1 MEIAQ
6 IVGLALVTTI
16 MLLILRQE
24 KPVMAIILS
33 IVFSI
38 VIFTFLMGK
47 MTSIIGVMSELTRRA
62 GINYFFLS
70 TLLKILGVAYLA
82 EFAAAIC
89 QDAGEQAVAKKVE
102 FAAKIIIAVLALP
115 IMVAILESLME
126 LMPVIRTS
134 SSSRSLFFTIC

>member
-24 KPVMAIILS
+24 RPVMAVLLS

-38 VIFTFLMGK
+38 VIFTVMMSKLASVLDVMG
-47 MTSIIGVMSELTRRA
+47 ELVRRA
-62 GINYFFLS
+62 EINHFFFS
-70 TLLKILGVAYLA
+70 TILKILGVAYLG

-102 FAAKIIIAVLALP
+102 FATTILIAVLALP
-115 IMVAILESLME
+115 IIIAILESLME
-126 LMPVIRTS
+126 LMPG
-134 SSSRSLFFTIC
+134 

>member
-1 MEIAQ
+1 LEIAQ

-47 MTSIIGVMSELTRRA
+47 MTSIINVMSDLTKRA

-115 IMVAILESLME
+115 IMVAILESLLE
-126 LMPVIRTS
+126 LMPV
-134 SSSRSLFFTIC
+134 

>member
-16 MLLILRQE
+16 LLLILRQD
-24 KPVMAIILS
+24 KPVLAVLLS

-38 VIFTFLMGK
+38 IIFTLMMGK
-47 MTSIIGVMSELTRRA
+47 MASILNVMRELTRRA
-62 GINYFFLS
+62 EVNYFFFA
-70 TLLKILGVAYLA
+70 TILKILGVAYLG

-102 FAAKIIIAVLALP
+102 FAAKIVIAALALP
-115 IMVAILESLME
+115 IMIAILESLMQ
-126 LMPVIRTS
+126 LMPG
-134 SSSRSLFFTIC
+134 

>member
-1 MEIAQ
+1 LEIAQ

-102 FAAKIIIAVLALP
+102 FAAKIIIAELALP

-126 LMPVIRTS
+126 LMPV
-134 SSSRSLFFTIC
+134 

>member
-1 MEIAQ
+1 LEIAQ

-24 KPVMAIILS
+24 KPVMAVLLS

-38 VIFTFLMGK
+38 IIFTFLMGK
-47 MTSIIGVMSELTRRA
+47 MTSILSVMSELTRRA

-115 IMVAILESLME
+115 IMIAILESLME
-126 LMPVIRTS
+126 LMPI
-134 SSSRSLFFTIC
+134 